1 MSTPA
6 AATGSDSPKLRDGT
20 TRFLCGA
27 ARPRCKVRDSA
38 LPALALVPLFAGSGM
53 LLAVWQ
59 PLGKRAPRASPH
71 ARAPLVLGTA
81 TGTGTGTL
89 LFALHKFTG
98 EPYASGRYSSSYY
111 EEYEPGSGGGALVVA
126 IIAISSNIATAGK
139 ARTVT
144 VEISTAEESR

>member
-1 MSTPA
+1 M
-6 AATGSDSPKLRDGT
+6 
-20 TRFLCGA
+20 
-27 ARPRCKVRDSA
+27 RDSA

-71 ARAPLVLGTA
+71 VRAPLVLGTA
-81 TGTGTGTL
+81 TDTIAL

-126 IIAISSNIATAGK
+126 IIAISSNIVTTGK
-139 ARTVT
+139 ARTGT
-144 VEISTAEESR
+144 VEISTAKESR